1 MQKEVEYILQGENNW
16 KIAFNGHFYSVN
28 MLGKIIF
35 QLIIDG
41 YSNHEILSEL
51 YLQGHKDVA
60 DAQIQ
65 TMRTSIEHGKRKG
78 KSTPIRFRIT
88 ILDLKRWQNVLGN
101 LTFLFNPYVAFGIF
115 VAFFLLSYVQYEYLK
130 NNLRHSGITTVG
142 VWVNIFITLFIM
154 LCHEFGHATSS
165 LKYKV
170 PPMEIGFGIYL
181 YFPVLFT
188 DVSRSWMAS
197 RQQRIVVDLSGIYF
211 QFILMT
217 LFLFF
222 NYFLQFPHY
231 VAQAFMIN
239 NLGII
244 FYNLNPLFKFDGYWL
259 FCDLF
264 NISNLRTKS
273 LNAFAELICKIF
285 RKKELGNWRHSSSIY
300 IYSLLSISFLIFVIV
315 SFLTFLVRSSISFS
329 HQLLNGTPMLEQVLL
344 GTIKICILTL
354 GGYLSI
360 SAFLKTLL
368 TIRQNVQLYTTS
380 K

>member
-1 MQKEVEYILQGENNW
+1 MLQEKDIW

-28 MLGKIIF
+28 TLGKMIF

-41 YSNHEILSEL
+41 YPNYEISSKLRS
-51 YLQGHKDVA
+51 QGYKDVT

-65 TMRTSIEHGKRKG
+65 TIRATIERGKNKG

-88 ILDLKRWQNVLGN
+88 ILNLKRWQKVLGR

-115 VAFFLLSYVQYEYLK
+115 VAFFLLSFAQYEELK
-130 NNLRHSGITTVG
+130 DNLQYSEMSAVGIL
-142 VWVNIFITLFIM
+142 VNVFITLFIM
-154 LCHEFGHATSS
+154 LCHEFGHAISS

-170 PPMEIGFGIYL
+170 PPTEIGFGIYL

-188 DVSRSWMAS
+188 DVSQSWMAS
-197 RQQRIVVDLSGIYF
+197 RIQRIVVDLSGIYF

-222 NYFLQFPHY
+222 NYLGQYPHY
-231 VAQAFMIN
+231 VVQAFIIN
-239 NLGII
+239 NVGII

-259 FCDLF
+259 FCDVF
-264 NISNLRTKS
+264 KVSNLRAKS
-273 LNAFAELICKIF
+273 LSAFAELIYKTF
-285 RKKELGNWRHSSSIY
+285 HRKELRNWKYSLSIY
-300 IYSLLSISFLIFVIV
+300 VYSLLSISFLAFIIV
-315 SFLTFLVRSSISFS
+315 SFLTFLTKSTVSFS
-329 HQLLNGTPMLEQVLL
+329 HQLLNETPMLEQVLL
-344 GTIKICILTL
+344 GTIKICVLTL

-368 TIRQNVQLYTTS
+368 TIRQNVQLYTAS